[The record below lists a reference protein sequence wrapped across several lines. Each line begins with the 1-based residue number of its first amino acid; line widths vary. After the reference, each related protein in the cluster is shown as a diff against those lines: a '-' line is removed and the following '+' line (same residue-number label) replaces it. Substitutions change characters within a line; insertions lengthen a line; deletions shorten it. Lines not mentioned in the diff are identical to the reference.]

1 MDNPVYLH
9 LSILEI
15 SKTLIYEFWYD
26 YIKPKYQ
33 NNAKLW
39 YMDTNSFITHIKTE
53 NVYEDI
59 LDDVEKRLNTSNYE
73 VNRPLPSENNKKSD
87 WTNER

>member
-1 MDNPVYLH
+1 MNKPVCLR

-15 SKTLIYEFWYD
+15 SKKLIYEFWYD

-33 NNAKLW
+33 NNAELW

-59 LDDVEKRLNTSNYE
+59 EDDVEKRLDTSNYE
-73 VNRPLPSENNKKSD
+73 VNRPLPSGNNTKSD
-87 WTNER
+87 WNNER

>member
-1 MDNPVYLH
+1 MNKPVH
-9 LSILEI
+9 LRLSVLEI

-39 YMDTNSFITHIKTE
+39 YMDTNSFKKTE

-59 LDDVEKRLNTSNYE
+59 EDDVEKRLDTSNYE
-73 VNRPLPSENNKKSD
+73 VNRTLPSENNKKSD